1 LGRNTINRAR
11 YNNEIIQQKLAVK
24 AMVYFQNNGVKRIT
38 MSKLANDLGISKT
51 TIYNHYTS
59 KEELLEAA
67 LDYKL
72 SVISEYESVLENITL
87 PYTERYR
94 KAILFFC
101 VQLFDISTKLMWEI
115 RDHYPKLWKKVL
127 KFQKQTFINLKEYYE
142 IGIDIGAFRAD
153 SDPVL
158 MSLNDQ
164 QFFEMLGMNKIIE
177 ENNIEVIPAF
187 NHHYNMK
194 FKGIVDPKFGLT
206 EDYKS

>member
-1 LGRNTINRAR
+1 LGRNTIIRAR

-24 AMVYFQNNGVKRIT
+24 AMVYFQNNGVKGVT
-38 MSKLANDLGISKT
+38 MSRLAKELNMSKT
-51 TIYNHYTS
+51 TIYNHFTS

-127 KFQKQTFINLKEYYE
+127 KFQKQTFNNLKEYYE
-142 IGIDIGAFRAD
+142 IGIDIGAFRST
-153 SDPVL
+153 SDPIL

-177 ENNIEVIPAF
+177 ENNIEVIQAF
-187 NHHYNMK
+187 NHHFNMK
-194 FKGIVDPKFGLT
+194 FNGIVEPKFGIT
-206 EDYKS
+206 ENFSD